1 MVKVSIGVPVYNV
14 DKYLDECL
22 DSIMKQTF
30 KDFEVILVDDG
41 STDDSFKICQKY
53 VMKDKRFKL
62 IHQENKGLAG
72 ARNTCLKYM
81 TGDFVTWIDSDDKVV
96 PNYLERLL
104 EVQKETQADIVNGVY
119 YSIVEN
125 KIIYY
130 DFRSILPQLDVT
142 SISEEDTLESFFNN
156 KYQLAMLWGNL
167 ERRKLYKGVYFSQG
181 IIHEDTGN
189 RFKVF
194 LQAKKIVVLPEAIYG
209 YRKRQDS
216 IMSKKRESLE
226 DKLDLVRNNIFNL
239 EKFMFYMEIYKAK
252 DLFRY
257 KNLYTM
263 SLDYYASNNAELD
276 EMGKIKFKTY
286 IKNYQKK
293 LERIWRD

>member
-130 DFRSILPQLDVT
+130 DFRSILPQLYVT